1 MMKIDFITKIKSCY
15 NQLTKAEKKVA
26 DFILANPKDVLFMSI
41 TDLAEACEVGDTS
54 VFRFCKTMD
63 LKGYQ
68 EFKMVLSLSINDAQK
83 DLDQYTGNNI
93 SMDDSFADLA
103 KKVLNTNI
111 NALMETYS
119 LLKEEDVDRAINM
132 LHEAR
137 KIYFFGVG
145 ASMLTAM
152 KAMNK
157 FMRIE
162 NKVFC
167 LQDSHMQAM
176 AASTLSSEDI
186 AVLFS
191 YSGATKDTIHVAQQ
205 AKNAGANI
213 ICVTRFIKSPLSSY
227 ADITLLS
234 GANEGPLQGGSTSA
248 EISQLFLVD
257 LLYTEYYRRYFEHCS
272 ENNEK
277 TSASVLE
284 KLC

>member
-1 MMKIDFITKIKSCY
+1 MQGDFITSIKSAY
-15 NQLTKAEKKVA
+15 NQFTKAEKKVA
-26 DFILANPKDVLFMSI
+26 DYILANPRDVLFMSI

-68 EFKMVLSLSINDAQK
+68 EFKMMLSLSISKGQEQV
-83 DLDQYTGNNI
+83 DQFTGNNI
-93 SMDDSFADLA
+93 SMEDSFGELA
-103 KKVLNTNI
+103 RKVLNTNI
-111 NALMETYS
+111 NALNETFS
-119 LLKEEDVDRAINM
+119 MIKEEDIDRAIT
-132 LHEAR
+132 LIHRAR
-137 KIYFFGVG
+137 RVFFFGVG

-167 LQDSHMQAM
+167 IQDSHMQAM
-176 AASTLSSEDI
+176 AAATMDERDTTVI
-186 AVLFS
+186 FS
-191 YSGATKDTIHVAQQ
+191 YSGATKDTIHVAEV
-205 AKNAGANI
+205 AKRSGAKI
-213 ICVTRFIKSPLSSY
+213 ICITRFVKSPLSAYS
-227 ADITLLS
+227 DVTLLS

-257 LLYTEYYRRYFEHCS
+257 LIYTEYYRRYFEQCS
-272 ENNEK
+272 VNNEK
-277 TSASVLE
+277 TSGSVLE

>member
-1 MMKIDFITKIKSCY
+1 MQGDFITRIKSAY

-26 DFILANPKDVLFMSI
+26 DYILANPKAVLFMSI
-41 TDLAEACEVGDTS
+41 TDLAEACDVGDTS
-54 VFRFCKTMD
+54 VFRFCKTME

-68 EFKMVLSLSINDAQK
+68 EFKMMLSLSIGEAQEEM
-83 DLDQYTGNNI
+83 DQFTGNNI
-93 SMDDSFADLA
+93 SIEDSFSDVA

-119 LLKEEDVDRAINM
+119 LIREEDIDRTITLLN
-132 LHEAR
+132 R
-137 KIYFFGVG
+137 SRRIFFFGVG

-157 FMRIE
+157 FLRIE

-167 LQDSHMQAM
+167 IQDTHMQAM
-176 AASTLSSEDI
+176 AAATMSAEDT

-191 YSGATKDTIHVAQQ
+191 YSGATKDTIHVAQV
-205 AKNAGANI
+205 AKKVGANI
-213 ICVTRFIKSPLSSY
+213 ICITRFVKSPLSTQ

-257 LLYTEYYRRYFEHCS
+257 LIYTEYYRRYFDRCS
-272 ENNEK
+272 QNNEK
-277 TSASVLE
+277 VSVSVSE

>member
-1 MMKIDFITKIKSCY
+1 MAGDFITRIRSSY

-26 DFILANPKDVLFMSI
+26 DYILTNPKDVLFMSI

-54 VFRFCKTMD
+54 VFRFCKTME

-68 EFKMVLSLSINDAQK
+68 EFKMMLSLSISEGKEDV
-83 DLDQYTGNNI
+83 DQFTGNNI
-93 SMDDSFADLA
+93 SLDDSFGDLA

-119 LLKEEDVDRAINM
+119 LIHEEEVNRAIDI
-132 LHEAR
+132 LHNAKR
-137 KIYFFGVG
+137 ILFFGAG

-157 FMRIE
+157 FLRIE
-162 NKVFC
+162 EKVFGV
-167 LQDSHMQAM
+167 QDSHMQAM
-176 AASTLSSEDI
+176 AAATMSKEDV
-186 AVLFS
+186 AVVFS
-191 YSGATKDTIHVAQQ
+191 YSGATKDTIHVAEI
-205 AKNAGANI
+205 AKNAGAQI
-213 ICVTRFIKSPLSSY
+213 ICITRFVKSPLSAY

-257 LLYTEYYRRYFEHCS
+257 LLYMEYYRRYFERCS
-272 ENNEK
+272 ANNEK
-277 TSASVLE
+277 TSASVTE